1 MDAASVNQMAIPKRD
16 GFCFKLKKNCQA
28 IGRAIK
34 MREIYLL
41 IIFIISRALTV
52 PKFDEFTYFF
62 LLNVIGISK
71 LMFAILVLIGNVSGI
86 IGALIY
92 KSFFRNIE
100 VRWMVFW
107 SMVVKS
113 LEYFANWL

>member
-1 MDAASVNQMAIPKRD
+1 
-16 GFCFKLKKNCQA
+16 
-28 IGRAIK
+28 

-41 IIFIISRALTV
+41 IIFIISRALIV

-71 LMFAILVLIGNVSGI
+71 LMFAILLLIGNVCGI

-113 LEYFANWL
+113 LEYFANWLLAIRWTNEEAGIDDLAYLIICKVIFEILSTIF